1 MANTEK
7 IFYRIDVAYYYS
19 DEDLQDIVIS
29 AIEGG
34 IGYWACLDNT
44 TEAWKDK
51 PKGMPVSE
59 WAYEIL
65 KKGGKLKFVDAEDD
79 EAEYEID
86 WDSFIIGIKSAISAH
101 IWDGE
106 IDNVDSIIADSIFQY
121 AIFGELTFG

>member
-7 IFYRIDVAYYYS
+7 IYRIEVNYDYS

-51 PKGMPVSE
+51 PKDVPVSE

-65 KKGGKLKFVDAEDD
+65 KKGGKLEFFDEEDD
-79 EAEYEID
+79 EAKYEID
-86 WDSFIIGIKSAISAH
+86 WDSFIIGIKSAISEH
-101 IWDGE
+101 VWEGN
-106 IDNVDSIIADSIFQY
+106 IDNIDSITADCIFQY

>member
-7 IFYRIDVAYYYS
+7 IYRIDVAYYYS
-19 DEDLQDIVIS
+19 DEDMQDIVIS

-51 PKGMPVSE
+51 PKDVPVSE

-65 KKGGKLKFVDAEDD
+65 KKGWKLEFTDEEDD
-79 EAEYEID
+79 EAKYEID
-86 WDSFIIGIKSAISAH
+86 WDSFVIGIQSAISGH
-101 IWDGE
+101 VWDGD
-106 IDNVDSIIADSIFQY
+106 IDSVDSIIADCIFQY
-121 AIFGELTFG
+121 AIFGEVVYG

>member
-7 IFYRIDVAYYYS
+7 IYRIEVNYDFS

-29 AIEGG
+29 AIEDG

-51 PKGMPVSE
+51 PKDMPVSE

-65 KKGGKLKFVDAEDD
+65 KKGGELKFIDEEDD
-79 EAEYEID
+79 EAEYEIN
-86 WDSFIIGIKSAISAH
+86 WNSFIIGIKRAISEH
-101 IWDGE
+101 VWDGM
-106 IDNVDSIIADSIFQY
+106 NNSMDSIAADCIFQY
-121 AIFGELTFG
+121 AIFGEVVYG